1 MTYMRNHPEQL
12 STSLGE
18 SVGAK
23 LGRKTRGFCNILYN
37 ASRKN
42 SKSGAFWC
50 ILVHKWGKT
59 AKLREF
65 RGSAIPKMHH
75 PEPKRF
81 EKWCKTVH
89 LVHRELRLGFG
100 APDRSREKGK

>member
-1 MTYMRNHPEQL
+1 MTYMRNYPEQL

-50 ILVHKWGKT
+50 ILVHGAMKP

-65 RGSAIPKMHH
+65 RGSEIEKMHH
-75 PEPKRF
+75 PGLREV
-81 EKWCKTVH
+81 EK
-89 LVHRELRLGFG
+89 
-100 APDRSREKGK
+100 